1 MSEQRLPRLENGS
14 KLSMTFKMDLLMTML
29 IRSFMKT
36 AAISSTSSPTMERQ
50 ELTTITMRSTLLM
63 EYQGHTRLRQ
73 VRQLQGDN
81 TLPTS
86 GTMDWAAGPKKNRD
100 TITRLENLTI
110 TTQTTQVFATMNA
123 AINMAD
129 ARERIAM
136 QLRQT
141 LSSSEILES
150 RF

>member
-1 MSEQRLPRLENGS
+1 
-14 KLSMTFKMDLLMTML
+14 
-29 IRSFMKT
+29 
-36 AAISSTSSPTMERQ
+36 
-50 ELTTITMRSTLLM
+50 M

-73 VRQLQGDN
+73 ARQLQGDN
-81 TLPTS
+81 TQLTY
-86 GTMDWAAGPKKNRD
+86 GTTDWAAGPKKNRD

-150 RF
+150 RFYFISLNIKFINCSFL